1 MILQIDINNIIT
13 SKLSSFIK
21 ANIQTLSTVEPSSF
35 TKDDFDN
42 QIISEDISCITDTKS
57 RFTHFTRNND
67 YLLHE
72 VKNILNATTIT
83 NSVIYA
89 PNSCMLW
96 HTNSDDPGTRIYYTY
111 SNKLSI
117 FRYIDKDTGQIVD
130 DIDNVG
136 WTARK
141 FDITDESNPFW
152 HTIWTSSLRFSFGFK
167 L

>member
-1 MILQIDINNIIT
+1 
-13 SKLSSFIK
+13 
-21 ANIQTLSTVEPSSF
+21 
-35 TKDDFDN
+35 
-42 QIISEDISCITDTKS
+42 
-57 RFTHFTRNND
+57 
-67 YLLHE
+67 
-72 VKNILNATTIT
+72 
-83 NSVIYA
+83 
-89 PNSCMLW
+89 MLW